1 MVERLAFVVTED
13 LLSEKNA
20 VVSEKNVLL
29 VDIGNTRIKYSLLCN
44 EENEPEAVNSVSEL
58 FHFIDSYKKISHI
71 YLASVR
77 NNDISEEIIA
87 LCLPRK
93 IHFVEKHTEKEAFGI
108 KNSYANVQKMGVD
121 RWLAMICAAEKTKKA
136 FFVMDVGTAI
146 TVDFVVNGQHLGGWI
161 VPGFNV
167 MRDALVASTKK
178 VFANDEIPTIFNVGT
193 DTEDCVASGCHA
205 AVYGVYLSAVDYISS
220 KQTEFDII
228 LGGGDKKVFA
238 FLESAVNIRPA
249 HLVVQGLARYARKEL
264 SSFQV

>member
-1 MVERLAFVVTED
+1 MVTEA
-13 LLSEKNA
+13 S
-20 VVSEKNVLL
+20 VLL
-29 VDIGNTRIKYSLLCN
+29 VDVGNTLIKYALLSNVHEEPKASDSL
-44 EENEPEAVNSVSEL
+44 ESL
-58 FHFIDSYKKISHI
+58 FSFVDVQKNITHLYI
-71 YLASVR
+71 ASVR
-77 NNDISEEIIA
+77 NQDMVDEISTMCAARNIA
-87 LCLPRK
+87 
-93 IHFVEKHTEKEAFGI
+93 FVEKQTEKEAFGI

-146 TVDFVVNGQHLGGWI
+146 TVDFVVDGQHLGGWI

-178 VFANDEIPTIFNVGT
+178 VFANDEIPTSFGVGT
-193 DTEDCVASGCHA
+193 DTEECVATGCHA

-238 FLESAVNIRPA
+238 FLESAANIRPA

-264 SSFQV
+264 SDFLA